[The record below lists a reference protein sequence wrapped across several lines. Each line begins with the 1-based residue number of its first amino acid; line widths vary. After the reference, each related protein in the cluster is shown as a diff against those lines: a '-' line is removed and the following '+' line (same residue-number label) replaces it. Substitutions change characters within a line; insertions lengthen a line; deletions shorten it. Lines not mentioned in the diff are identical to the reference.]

1 MFKVIV
7 QSVIVIDI
15 VQSVVV
21 IVIVQKSFQDWLQCQ
36 GCDVGLRL

>member
-21 IVIVQKSFQDWLQCQ
+21 IVIVQKRFS
-36 GCDVGLRL
+36 RLIAVPRV